1 MPRFTVDTHL
11 FRELGEL
18 LVGRDSTALIEL
30 IKNSYDAD
38 ATEVIVHGENLDDP
52 ERGRIVVMDTGCG
65 MTREQF
71 ISGFLRV
78 ASRLKEQGAR
88 RSTLFG
94 RRYTGVK
101 GIGRLAAH
109 KLARKLE
116 VESIHAGSSEGGE
129 RTALHAVI
137 DWDAIEHYETLD
149 DMPESVVS
157 LDKRDARQSAISG
170 TTLTLSRLRRPWTA
184 KERSK
189 FFTEVQAF
197 DAPAFIQQGLP
208 RTVVAQPLL
217 FESPIVRDANRTVET
232 GRGGGFQV
240 LLEGEFAAGEDY
252 WELMAPTANWVLEIR
267 AERASGLVHFA
278 IAPTSRTL
286 AENPRAKGQMTT
298 IAHPAPKGGPFFD
311 ARILVREGPH
321 RGKGARDR
329 SAWASKVAGIRVY
342 LEGFRVLPYGDD
354 DWLSMNADYAR
365 RLRQLEMLEGLD
377 LASEWKRV
385 DPDEGLTRLPSNN
398 YFGGIFLT
406 QEKAPTLRI
415 LVNREGFVSDAG
427 LDTLVELVRTGVDL
441 STRVRAASNLA
452 ARERRR
458 QERKR
463 KREPSPTTNG
473 PGSDSDGVDA
483 EIDGRQSLP
492 DIIADAEASIK
503 EARSLVSQGK
513 AEAAQPKILQAVRRM
528 DEARERAAAVISE
541 GSLLRIL
548 ASVGTQMAAF
558 VHEINGLLG
567 AAQTL
572 DRALKAILDG
582 GGLSREERRRLRQA
596 WNVAVDLERALERHA
611 SYLIDVVTPDARRRR
626 SRQRFADRFEAA
638 VRLVRHY
645 AERHRVD
652 IRNRIPASLTS
663 PPMFPAELTT
673 VFANLLTNAVKATR
687 QDGEIDASAIS
698 EADFVKVRIQNTGVA
713 VNLSDAERW
722 FRPFESTTGDVD
734 PALGQGMGLGLTITR
749 SMLDYYGVAVR
760 FVEPESSYATCIEVA
775 FPE

>member
-38 ATEVIVHGENLDDP
+38 ATEVIVHGNNLDDP
-52 ERGRIVVMDTGCG
+52 DRGEIIVTDTGCG
-65 MTREQF
+65 MTRDQF
-71 ISGFLRV
+71 ITGFLRV
-78 ASRLKEQGAR
+78 ASRLKEQGTR
-88 RSTLFG
+88 RSTVFG

-116 VESIHAGSSEGGE
+116 VESIHAGSSENGE
-129 RTALHAVI
+129 GTALHAVI
-137 DWDAIEHYETLD
+137 DWDAIEQYETLD
-149 DMPESVVS
+149 DLPDGTVS
-157 LDKRDARQSAISG
+157 LNVRTVRPDAIPG

-184 KERSK
+184 RERRK

-197 DAPAFIQQGLP
+197 DAPDFIQQSLP
-208 RTVVAQPLL
+208 QSLIPEPIL
-217 FESPIVRDANRTVET
+217 FASPIVRDAHRTVGAEL
-232 GRGGGFQV
+232 GGGFQV
-240 LLEGEFAAGEDY
+240 ILEGEFAAGEDY
-252 WELMAPTANWVLEIR
+252 WELMAEIANWALEIR
-267 AERASGLVHFA
+267 AERRNGLVRFG

-286 AENPRAKGQMTT
+286 AGNPAAERYSATME
-298 IAHPAPKGGPFFD
+298 HPAPKFGPFFD
-311 ARILVREGPH
+311 ARVLIREGNFQ
-321 RGKGARDR
+321 ATRDQR
-329 SAWASKVAGIRVY
+329 VWASRASGIHVY

-354 DWLSMNADYAR
+354 DWLSIDADYAR
-365 RLRQLEMLEGLD
+365 RPRQLELLKDLD
-377 LASEWKRV
+377 FGSEWESV
-385 DPDEGLTRLPSNN
+385 DSDAGLTRLPRNN
-398 YFGGIFLT
+398 YFGGVFLT
-406 QEKAPTLRI
+406 QAQAPTLRV
-415 LVNREGFVSDAG
+415 LVNREGFVPEAG
-427 LDTLVELVRTGVDL
+427 YHTLVDLVRTGVDL
-441 STRVRAASNLA
+441 STRVRAASSLA
-452 ARERRR
+452 VRKRRR
-458 QERKR
+458 EERSR
-463 KREPSPTTNG
+463 KREPSPITG
-473 PGSDSDGVDA
+473 DRGSDSDSVEV
-483 EIDGRQSLP
+483 EIDGRQSLQ
-492 DIIADAEASIK
+492 DIIADAEASIN

-513 AEAAQPKILQAVRRM
+513 AEAAQPKIIQAVRRM
-528 DEARERAAAVISE
+528 DEAKERATAVISE

-558 VHEINGLLG
+558 VHEINGLLS

-596 WNVAVDLERALERHA
+596 WNVAVDLKRALERHA

-626 SRQRFADRFEAA
+626 SRQRFVDRFDAA

-645 AERHRVD
+645 ADRHRVA
-652 IRNRIPASLTS
+652 IRNRIPETLES

-687 QDGEIDASAIS
+687 QDGEIDASATC

-749 SMLDYYGVAVR
+749 GMLDYYGVTVR

-775 FPE
+775 FPK

>member
-1 MPRFTVDTHL
+1 MPKFTVDTHL

-38 ATEVIVHGENLDDP
+38 ATEVIVHGESLDDP
-52 ERGRIVVMDTGCG
+52 ERGRIIVMDTGCG
-65 MTREQF
+65 MTRHEF
-71 ISGFLRV
+71 ITGFLRV
-78 ASRLKEQGAR
+78 ASRLKERGAR
-88 RSTLFG
+88 RSTAFG

-116 VESIHAGSSEGGE
+116 VESIHAGSSDNGE
-129 RTALHAVI
+129 RTAIHAVI
-137 DWDAIEHYETLD
+137 DWDAVEQYETLD
-149 DMPESVVS
+149 DMPEGVVV
-157 LDKRDARQSAISG
+157 LDEQPARQDAIPG
-170 TTLTLSRLRRPWTA
+170 TTLTLSNLRRPWTA
-184 KERSK
+184 TERAK

-197 DAPAFIQQGLP
+197 DAPEFIQQGLP
-208 RTVVAQPLL
+208 RTMVTEPLL
-217 FESPIVRDANRTVET
+217 FASPVARDIHGTAGVGT
-232 GRGGGFQV
+232 GGGFQV

-252 WELMAPTANWVLEIR
+252 WELMPEIARWVLEIR
-267 AERASGLVHFA
+267 AEHGSGSVHFA
-278 IAPTSRTL
+278 IAPTCLTL
-286 AENPRAKGQMTT
+286 ASNPEAEGYSTT
-298 IAHPAPKGGPFFD
+298 IAHPEPRHGPFFD
-311 ARILVREGPH
+311 ARIFVREGQF
-321 RGKGARDR
+321 RVKQDQRV
-329 SAWASKVAGIRVY
+329 WASRASGVHVY

-354 DWLSMNADYAR
+354 DWLSIDRDYAR
-365 RLRQLEMLEGLD
+365 RPRQLELLKDLD
-377 LASEWKRV
+377 FGFEWEL

-398 YFGGIFLT
+398 HFGGVFLT
-406 QEKAPTLRI
+406 QERAPTLRI
-415 LVNREGFVSDAG
+415 LVNREGFVPEAG
-427 LDTLVELVRTGVDL
+427 FHTLVRLVRTGVDL
-441 STRVRAASNLA
+441 LARVRAASNLKA
-452 ARERRR
+452 RKKRRERRR
-458 QERKR
+458 MGRNLSSTPR
-463 KREPSPTTNG
+463 GRG
-473 PGSDSDGVDA
+473 PDSEGVQA
-483 EIDGRQSLP
+483 EAVEQQSLP

-503 EARSLVSQGK
+503 EARSLVSQGN
-513 AEAAQPKILQAVRRM
+513 AEAAQPKIIQAVRRM
-528 DEARERAAAVISE
+528 EEAKERAAAVISE

-558 VHEINGLLG
+558 VHEINGLLSS
-567 AAQTL
+567 AQTL
-572 DRALKAILDG
+572 DRALKAILDS

-596 WNVAVDLERALERHA
+596 WNVAVDLKRALERHA

-626 SRQRFADRFEAA
+626 SRQRFADRFDAA

-652 IRNRIPASLTS
+652 IRNHIPATLKS